1 MLQSLII
8 DNYALID
15 HLEFCPVSGLN
26 VITGETGAGKSII
39 MGALGLILGQRAD
52 AKTVRTGASKC
63 VVEAT
68 FDITGYHLEKFFQ
81 ENELDLDVTSTIIRR
96 EIQAT
101 GKSRAFVNDT
111 PVQLT
116 LLKMLGEKLIDIHS
130 QHQNLLLA
138 NTSFQQE
145 VLDTIAKNQAEREA
159 YLEAYTQLHDLRKKL
174 ADLKAQAEQDAQE
187 ADYIHFQLKQ
197 LEDAQLQEGEQE
209 SLEEEQELLSHAEE
223 IKESLCGISAGLDGD
238 DGGILST
245 LKRVQQ
251 QTLSLTRIYPALSEI
266 AERLHSDYI
275 DLEDIASDITSQ
287 AQDISFDPQRF
298 EFVEE
303 RLSTLYSLQKKF
315 GRGSVEELIAVR
327 NILSQ
332 RVQFFDNSDEEI
344 AELEAKIK
352 NAHEKALKAASV
364 LSGSRKKAAATFQ
377 KELLGMIA
385 YLGMPNTRFEVRIA
399 PLKDFTPSGFDE
411 ITFLFSANKNQP
423 LKPCSEVASGGEISR
438 LMLSIKALIASVKTL
453 PTIVFDEIDTG
464 VSGDIADRMG
474 EVMKQMSSNL
484 QVITITHLPQ
494 VAGKGNAH
502 FLVYKQ
508 DSTNDTL
515 THINRLEGE
524 DRLQEIARML
534 SGSKVTAEALAN
546 ARTLLC

>member
-68 FDITGYHLEKFFQ
+68 FDITGYHLEEFFQ

-303 RLSTLYSLQKKF
+303 RLSTLYSLQKRF

-352 NAHEKALKAASV
+352 NAHEKVLKAASV
-364 LSGSRKKAAATFQ
+364 LTGSRKKAAATFQ